1 MRRSTEIRARL
12 CRRIAA
18 MALAIVCA
26 GYGHMSLAAPACN
39 ATSVLGDW
47 VLQSTNRVAADQHM
61 YGYPFLGSS
70 VDGYRPRGPSVFTAM
85 VTLAPDGSA
94 SIQDRFVTGYRAE
107 DVQFF
112 TSGNNS
118 WTLGADC
125 VLEISGAI
133 SAGWRDFPHAFRLTT
148 SPDGLRVEGL
158 REIELDPQVHKLR
171 YALKGGRL

>member
-1 MRRSTEIRARL
+1 MRRSSEIRVRL

-18 MALAIVCA
+18 MALAMVCA
-26 GYGHMSLAAPACN
+26 GYGHMSLAATDCS

-47 VLQSTNRVAADQHM
+47 VLQSTNRVAADRNV
-61 YGYPFLGSS
+61 YSYPFLGSS
-70 VDGYRPRGPSVFTAM
+70 LDGYRGPSVFTAV

-94 SIQDRFVTGYRAE
+94 SIQDRFVRGYRAE

-125 VLEISGAI
+125 ALEISGVI
-133 SAGWRDFPHAFRLTT
+133 SAGWSDFPHAFRLTA

-158 REIELDPQVHKLR
+158 REIEIDPQVHKLR

>member
-1 MRRSTEIRARL
+1 MRRSAEIRVRL

-26 GYGHMSLAAPACN
+26 GFGRMSLAATDCS

-47 VLQSTNRVAADQHM
+47 VLQSTNRVAADRHID
-61 YGYPFLGSS
+61 GYPFLGSP
-70 VDGYRPRGPSVFTAM
+70 VDGYRGPSVFTAV

-125 VLEISGAI
+125 ALEISGAI

-171 YALKGGRL
+171 YALKGARL